1 MTVVVTGSIAYDYIM
16 SFPGRFR
23 DHILP
28 DNIANLSL
36 SFLVD
41 SMTRQRGGCAPNIA
55 YSLAL
60 LGERPRIMAT
70 AGQDFG
76 DYARWLEKHGVDL
89 SWVRIY
95 ENEYTASFFVST
107 DVENNQIA
115 SFYTGA
121 MARARDLSFYDFDVS
136 DVELVVI
143 SPNDPEAMKRYVREC
158 AALHLPFIYDPSQQI
173 VRLEA
178 DALVEGIEAAN
189 LLICN
194 DYEYEL
200 IKHKTGLSDVELLSK
215 AGTIVVTEGEH
226 GSSIYTLERKYKIPP
241 APPKRIGDPTGV
253 GDAYRAGLI
262 VGLLSGFSW
271 DVAGRL
277 GSLAATYVLEHRGPQ
292 EHYYTLTEFI
302 ERYRHTFGDT
312 PELDMLYRRFTPGHD
327 EQANVF

>member
-1 MTVVVTGSIAYDYIM
+1 MTVVVTGSVAYDYIM

-76 DYARWLEKHGVDL
+76 DYARWLEQHGVDL
-89 SWVRIY
+89 SWMRVY
-95 ENEYTASFFVST
+95 EDEYTASFFVST

-136 DVELVVI
+136 DVSLVVI

-158 AALHLPFIYDPSQQI
+158 TELHLPFIYDPSQQI
-173 VRLEA
+173 VRLDAE
-178 DALVEGIEAAN
+178 ALVEGIEAADI
-189 LLICN
+189 LICN
-194 DYEYEL
+194 DYEYGL

-215 AGTIVVTEGEH
+215 ASIIVLTEGEK
-226 GSSIYTLERKYKIPP
+226 GSTIYTLERTYKIPP
-241 APPKRIGDPTGV
+241 APPTRIGDPTGV

-271 DVAGRL
+271 EVAGRL
-277 GSLAATYVLEHRGPQ
+277 GSLAATYALEHAGPQ
-292 EHYYTLTEFI
+292 EHYYTLDEFI
-302 ERYRHTFGDT
+302 ERYRRTFGYT
-312 PELDMLYRRFTPGHD
+312 PELEVLKARLTDVHHR
-327 EQANVF
+327 